1 MEKRQ
6 GRKTTVRF
14 SFPSSPHFSQR
25 ENLFNQLFIV
35 RSKCHR
41 FAFAFAFASPSP
53 PESKPSQMQM
63 LLHANPLLLAPTT
76 SRLSASAS
84 ASASPGRSGTA
95 RPLPPPQGHA
105 HSARA
110 AARGTRRPPAV
121 AAASPR
127 TPMAVGEECAA
138 AVASQVRRRC
148 CFFLSSVDVAI
159 VAGLPRV
166 PTNYRNAPT
175 CGMWGPHVSHMARC
189 FIATFFVKP
198 LGVLRVLQSRP
209 SDAVGPISQ

>member
-63 LLHANPLLLAPTT
+63 LLHANSLLLAPTT
-76 SRLSASAS
+76 SRLS

-166 PTNYRNAPT
+166 PTNYRNAPPVG
-175 CGMWGPHVSHMARC
+175 CGAHMSATWRAVSLLR
-189 FIATFFVKP
+189 FLSSP
-198 LGVLRVLQSRP
+198 LGFFGYCKVVPLTP
-209 SDAVGPISQ
+209 

>member
-41 FAFAFAFASPSP
+41 FAFASPSP

-76 SRLSASAS
+76 SRLS

-166 PTNYRNAPT
+166 PTNYRNAPP
-175 CGMWGPHVSHMARC
+175 W
-189 FIATFFVKP
+189 
-198 LGVLRVLQSRP
+198 
-209 SDAVGPISQ
+209 DVGPTCQPHGALFHCYVFCQAPWGSSGIAKSSL

>member
-63 LLHANPLLLAPTT
+63 LLHANSLLLAPTT
-76 SRLSASAS
+76 SRLSAS

-110 AARGTRRPPAV
+110 AARGHGGRPPSPQPRRGRRWRWGKSAPPPWLPRCAV
-121 AAASPR
+121 AAAFFSLPLMSQSSLDSHAFR
-127 TPMAVGEECAA
+127 QITETPPPVGCGAHMSATWRAV
-138 AVASQVRRRC
+138 SLLR
-148 CFFLSSVDVAI
+148 FLSS
-159 VAGLPRV
+159 
-166 PTNYRNAPT
+166 
-175 CGMWGPHVSHMARC
+175 
-189 FIATFFVKP
+189 P
-198 LGVLRVLQSRP
+198 LGFFGYCKVVPLTP
-209 SDAVGPISQ
+209 